1 MYTAPSAHKPR
12 TAAIQDAED
21 LCRQYPNKCSSWLTL
36 YKAKAKA
43 DLFYKPDY
51 EFEQMKNRCD
61 DFAGF
66 YREAEEAAD
75 RIIGKSVSDFVSAFF
90 SKILKTVL
98 IALGS
103 CVSLA
108 GAFLFA
114 VLGTEGLK
122 TIGFILIGVA
132 VLLAIFF
139 VMKIVSLKAPR
150 NKLVIKIF
158 FELLEKAPIV

>member
-1 MYTAPSAHKPR
+1 MYTGASAGIPR

-21 LCRQYPNKCSSWLTL
+21 LCKQYPNRCSSWLTL
-36 YKAKAKA
+36 YKAKVKI
-43 DLFYKPDY
+43 DPFYKPYY
-51 EFEQMKNRCD
+51 EFAQMKNRCD
-61 DFAGF
+61 DFDGF

-75 RIIGKSVSDFVSAFF
+75 RIIGKNVSDFISAFF
-90 SKILKTVL
+90 SKILKIVL

-122 TIGFILIGVA
+122 TIGYILIGVA

-150 NKLVIKIF
+150 NKLVVKIF